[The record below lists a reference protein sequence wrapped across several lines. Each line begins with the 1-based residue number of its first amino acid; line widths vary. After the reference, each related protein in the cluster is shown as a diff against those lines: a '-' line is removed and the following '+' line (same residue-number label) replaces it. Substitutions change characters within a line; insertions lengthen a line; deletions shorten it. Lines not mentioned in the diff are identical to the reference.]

1 MSLYRLASNFLVL
14 RDNPILNHS
23 PRLVVKWVNNIH
35 GCTVSHFSSRHKK
48 KMALF
53 LAVGESKALNDK
65 TVIYR
70 DGCIC
75 LDPLIIG
82 NTNFDARDLYEA
94 PSISGKPNDDEI
106 EEGDY

>member
-1 MSLYRLASNFLVL
+1 MRYIETRLWSHLNWECRRALLL
-14 RDNPILNHS
+14 RRS
-23 PRLVVKWVNNIH
+23 RVNNVYV
-35 GCTVSHFSSRHKK
+35 CAVSSLSSRHKK
-48 KMALF
+48 KITLF

-82 NTNFDARDLYEA
+82 KSNFDARDLHSE
-94 PSISGKPNDDEI
+94 
-106 EEGDY
+106 